1 MADTSA
7 ATFLHSTAY
16 SHVLQLFMCTSG
28 VHVSCINFWSYNF
41 HKWQYC
47 SWTRYT
53 VMYIY
58 VPTTS
63 FYFQILLPPIMG
75 LKYPRYNTKQHTIN
89 QSPKYIIP
97 LLNPPKS
104 GGRLYDIKVLSVYAF
119 LWVIFTQNL
128 KLKHDCVICTMPN
141 RLMPY
146 SKLKYLINTYHL
158 IKNAQPVQLQLLFYV
173 TK

>member
-1 MADTSA
+1 MTI
-7 ATFLHSTAY
+7 LLMNQIHR
-16 SHVLQLFMCTSG
+16 HVYL
-28 VHVSCINFWSYNF
+28 
-41 HKWQYC
+41 
-47 SWTRYT
+47 
-53 VMYIY
+53 IY
-58 VPTTS
+58 VPITS

-89 QSPKYIIP
+89 QSPKHKTIHHP
-97 LLNPPKS
+97 AAKS
-104 GGRLYDIKVLSVYAF
+104 TEIFKPTGGGRLYDIKVLSVYAF
-119 LWVIFTQNL
+119 LCVIFTQNL